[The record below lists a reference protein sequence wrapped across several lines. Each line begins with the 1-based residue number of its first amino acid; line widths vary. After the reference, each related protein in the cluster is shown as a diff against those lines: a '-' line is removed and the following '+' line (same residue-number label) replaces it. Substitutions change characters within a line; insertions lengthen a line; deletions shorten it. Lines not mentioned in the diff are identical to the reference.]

1 MYKMPVPIK
10 DIKDG
15 DIIIH
20 NRVPMFVVEVYE
32 KTLGVID
39 IYSGESKTI
48 ILSKS
53 PFGFDFATKVV
64 SIIDFGASSRR
75 TQEYVSYLRRWFGPV
90 DCDGWQDF
98 TSRSA
103 MHQLPMPMNVYFG

>member
-1 MYKMPVPIK
+1 MHYPKIE
-10 DIKDG
+10 
-15 DIIIH
+15 
-20 NRVPMFVVEVYE
+20 VE
-32 KTLGVID
+32 
-39 IYSGESKTI
+39 
-48 ILSKS
+48 S
-53 PFGFDFATKVV
+53 PFGGTTWREMTEEEYSNQLDWYRNYMMKNQ
-64 SIIDFGASSRR
+64 DASSCR